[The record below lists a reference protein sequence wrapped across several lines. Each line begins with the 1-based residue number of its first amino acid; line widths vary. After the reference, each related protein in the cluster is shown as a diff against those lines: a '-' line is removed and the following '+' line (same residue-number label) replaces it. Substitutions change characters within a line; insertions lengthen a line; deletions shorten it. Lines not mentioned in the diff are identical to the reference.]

1 MPELPD
7 VETIVRELRTRL
19 TRRRVE
25 SATVERADVVHGDP
39 RPLGALIAGRLV
51 KTVDRRAKRIIIELT
66 RNLRLVFHLGMSG
79 RLTIDDHD
87 NPIAKH
93 THVRIGFG
101 REIGELRFRD
111 PRRFGGVW
119 VLTDAG
125 EYVGKR
131 LGRLGPEPLELAAKG
146 FRRILA
152 SRRQIKALLLD
163 QSKIAG
169 LGNIYTDEAL
179 YAAGVHP
186 MTPADALAEPIA
198 GQLLR
203 AIKQTLR
210 RAIRARGSTLMDYRT
225 VDGQTGSFQRQH
237 RVYGR
242 TGQPCRK
249 CGAPIERIIV
259 AGRSTCFCPRCQPL

>member
-1 MPELPD
+1 MPELPE

-39 RPLGALIAGRLV
+39 RPLEALLAGRLV

-225 VDGQTGSFQRQH
+225 VNGLEGSFQRQH

-242 TGQPCRK
+242 TGQPCHK